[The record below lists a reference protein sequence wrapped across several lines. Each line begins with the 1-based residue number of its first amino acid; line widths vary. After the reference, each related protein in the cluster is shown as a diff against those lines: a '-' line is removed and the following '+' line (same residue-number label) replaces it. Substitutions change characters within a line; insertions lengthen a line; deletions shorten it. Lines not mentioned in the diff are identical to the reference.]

1 MGSALFNLRQ
11 RSLPDVPATYFA
23 RSVICKTPHE
33 TVDVCAGASK
43 ETLRVRVVGSLYWHC
58 NTLLCSDHHPSC
70 NMKTDLPLTLSGLLP
85 GFESYLSAERRF
97 SPGTVC
103 KYRENIL
110 WVIRHRGDAAVAD
123 IDFQWIVNIKSH
135 LASYGAGSS
144 RVAGITYALKNA
156 LIFARDVLS
165 VPVMNVTLIRAPSAP
180 RRKVVYLT
188 SDEFNQF
195 VEAIPLHTGFG
206 YPRVSQF
213 CFRSLVETLAAT
225 GMRIS
230 EALSLNV
237 DSVDFSRGEA
247 VVIGKGNKQRTV
259 FFTERAITWI
269 KRYHAIRHRA
279 DGALFA
285 GIHGQKLQVSAVH
298 GMFQRINNQTVGGT
312 GKHVTPHILRHTAA
326 TNLLQRGCPIGHIKE
341 ILGHQNLETT
351 CRFYLG
357 ELTKTEVRRA
367 FDAYMMYENP
377 PSQDLQPTDARNLQL
392 T

>member
-1 MGSALFNLRQ
+1 
-11 RSLPDVPATYFA
+11 
-23 RSVICKTPHE
+23 
-33 TVDVCAGASK
+33 
-43 ETLRVRVVGSLYWHC
+43 
-58 NTLLCSDHHPSC
+58 
-70 NMKTDLPLTLSGLLP
+70 
-85 GFESYLSAERRF
+85 
-97 SPGTVC
+97 
-103 KYRENIL
+103 
-110 WVIRHRGDAAVAD
+110 
-123 IDFQWIVNIKSH
+123 
-135 LASYGAGSS
+135 
-144 RVAGITYALKNA
+144 
-156 LIFARDVLS
+156 
-165 VPVMNVTLIRAPSAP
+165 MNVTLIRAPRAP

-188 SDEFNQF
+188 NDEYNQF
-195 VEAIPLHTGFG
+195 VEAIPLHTSFG

-213 CFRSLVETLAAT
+213 CFRALVETLAAT

-237 DSVDFSRGEA
+237 GSVDFSRGEA

-298 GMFQRINNQTVGGT
+298 AMFQRINNRTVGQT

-367 FDAYMMYENP
+367 FDTYMMYENP